1 MNIFSMCLL
10 AIFMSSLEKCLFR
23 SFARFL
29 IGLFILL
36 VLSCIFAYIFWRL
49 IICQLF
55 VAIFSHSEGCLFT
68 LLMVSFVVQ
77 KLLSLIRSY
86 LFLFL
91 FPLNK
96 LQYVICLLD
105 RNLSVR
111 DKAESLVREANFTWR
126 EKAVSSLG
134 WPQVRGHILASCGSK
149 GKD

>member
-1 MNIFSMCLL
+1 M
-10 AIFMSSLEKCLFR
+10 
-23 SFARFL
+23 
-29 IGLFILL
+29 
-36 VLSCIFAYIFWRL
+36 
-49 IICQLF
+49 F
-55 VAIFSHSEGCLFT
+55 VAIIFSHSEGCLFT

-96 LQYVICLLD
+96 LQYVVCLLD